1 MHKSWLQ
8 KLVKSMR
15 CISRSVYDT
24 VMHDGIEN
32 AGYLAYLLMLTIF
45 PFLVFFVALLGLFGG
60 EKLSNL
66 LVNLILDSSWASF
79 IDALKPRIIEITSNP
94 PQSFLTIAI
103 LSAVWTASSIFEAIR
118 TILNKAY
125 MVVEYPNYISR
136 RLISFLEFAIVIM
149 MTVVLLATL
158 IIAPIVLDYLN
169 KNLIHVPWLHLEF
182 FTQESSWMRKSII
195 MLFGITLISG
205 LYFFL
210 PNRKQQWLKVL
221 PGAFTVLVGWSW
233 ATSGMGWY
241 LITFPSINIIYGS
254 IASVI
259 ITLFY
264 FYICALIFIF
274 GAELNA
280 NLERD
285 SNSK

>member
-1 MHKSWLQ
+1 
-8 KLVKSMR
+8 MR
-15 CISRSVYDT
+15 CISRSIYDT

-32 AGYLAYLLMLTIF
+32 AGYLAYLLMLSIF

-60 EKLSNL
+60 EKLTDL
-66 LVNLILDSSWASF
+66 LVDLILDSSWANF
-79 IDALKPRIIEITSNP
+79 IDALKPRILEITSDP

-125 MVVEYPNYISR
+125 QVAEYPGYIFR
-136 RLISFLEFAIVIM
+136 RLISFLEFATLIV
-149 MTVVLLATL
+149 MTVLLLAAL
-158 IIAPIVLDYLN
+158 IIAPIAINFLQE
-169 KNLIHVPWLHLEF
+169 NLSYTPLLHLNLF
-182 FTQESSWMRKSII
+182 FPKSSWIRDII
-195 MLFGITLISG
+195 LLLFGILLISG

-210 PNRKQQWLKVL
+210 PNRKQKWLRVL
-221 PGAFTVLVGWSW
+221 PGTVMVLLGWSC
-233 ATSGMGWY
+233 ATSGMRWY
-241 LITFPSINIIYGS
+241 LQTFPSINIIYGS

-259 ITLFY
+259 IALFY

-280 NLERD
+280 NLERTFFK
-285 SNSK
+285 NKF